1 MQSGSSSTETIS
13 TGSRVLDDVAE
24 VIGLPAALKLSW
36 HFRGQDIY
44 VPKNLDR
51 APEIVE
57 AIGREAAEQL
67 ADLYGGIRIAVP
79 QRAGTRAM
87 VLHLAADG
95 TRTRRQIAAELGIGE
110 RLVYRILQQADDRQ
124 LPLAL

>member
-1 MQSGSSSTETIS
+1 MRADRPQTEAVS

-24 VIGLPAALKLSW
+24 VIGLSAALKLSW
-36 HFRGQDIY
+36 RFRGQDIY
-44 VPKNLDR
+44 IPKNLDR

-79 QRAGTRAM
+79 QRAGIRAM
-87 VLHLAADG
+87 VLHLSRQG
-95 TRTRRQIAAELGIGE
+95 GKTNRQIANELGIGE
-110 RLVYRILQQADDRQ
+110 RRVYRILQHADDRQ
-124 LPLAL
+124 LPLPL